1 MNCKFSLTASLS
13 VMLLTGC
20 VTNYSDSGNTTPGG
34 ASPIFPEETYFER
47 VNLFQLLNPHDNLVN
62 LNGVNNATDDEYYIE
77 YALDEFYKRVADATP
92 TNKSIARNRV
102 QDRIIAASN
111 QRCETY
117 KQSLYELDRNFN
129 FITGSITTALAGA
142 GAIIAHE
149 QTAKELAALA
159 GISSGVRAE
168 FNADYFRN
176 ITIEVISKGI
186 DARRAREK
194 QAMGAKKRQPFIDY
208 TVEAAIADAVNY
220 HGACT
225 AISGLQEAGDAI
237 AKQSADPGL
246 QAVIANYNVIRSSA
260 NTSTQSDL
268 ELLTARSQETDPIFS
283 FLRAQQIFEEI
294 NQHGQAL
301 VDIAIEVPED
311 DEELAVARSELKT
324 QSNSLVQ
331 KIEVLQLEIRQKLSA
346 EEQARISSLK
356 SGWPMQFA
364 QLSLFDDE
372 DSNGKR
378 LMIEQLNSEI
388 TAAEALQADYILQV
402 SRMRSLIRSINDL
415 IVRIEASTG

>member
-1 MNCKFSLTASLS
+1 MQIRKMALPAT
-13 VMLLTGC
+13 LLVTSC
-20 VTNYSDSGNTTPGG
+20 VADYSDSGDTTPSG
-34 ASPIFPEETYFER
+34 ASAIFPEETYFER
-47 VNLFQLLNPHDNLVN
+47 VNLFQLLNPGDGSVN
-62 LNGVNNATDDEYYIE
+62 LNGVDEATDEEYYIE
-77 YALDEFYKRVADATP
+77 YALDEFYIRVQDFTP

-142 GAIIAHE
+142 GAIVAHE

-194 QAMGAKKRQPFIDY
+194 QAMNSKKRQSFIDY

-246 QAVIANYNVIRSSA
+246 QAAIANYNLIRGSA
-260 NTSTQSDL
+260 NEANSQSEVEIL
-268 ELLTARSQETDPIFS
+268 SGRAQETDPVFS
-283 FLRAQQIFEEI
+283 FLRANQVFEELDTK
-294 NQHGQAL
+294 GQAL
-301 VDIAIEVPED
+301 TGLAINNPD
-311 DEELAVARSELKT
+311 DGSELSETLTALQTEKD
-324 QSNSLVQ
+324 SLIAE
-331 KIEVLQLEIRQKLSA
+331 IEALQLESRELLSEEEKTRVTNLKNDWPIKFA
-346 EEQARISSLK
+346 ELALAGE
-356 SGWPMQFA
+356 
-364 QLSLFDDE
+364 E
-372 DSNGKR
+372 DS
-378 LMIEQLNSEI
+378 IEVQQQIEILNSEI
-388 TAAEALQADYILQV
+388 SEAESLQARYIVQISKLREMIRRV
-402 SRMRSLIRSINDL
+402 ENLIERINGATD
-415 IVRIEASTG
+415 